1 MKKLVLILN
10 DVPEVGKSSFARVFE
25 QFMSRKKIE
34 YLSVSTAETSLGHP
48 THWNLED
55 ELEVGHLISFLDQSD
70 VTVIDVASGDGGTL
84 AEFFN
89 EEEVFELLLEMEAE
103 LTLVIPAPNHVGISD
118 EVVAIGEAFAD
129 NADYL
134 IVRTPVDFD
143 DADDSSWKGS
153 YGEKVMDYMGA
164 HVIEA
169 PAMDVTMLNEIEDSY
184 ETGLA
189 LALGDR
195 SDLPRYLRDSLHK
208 WELEFS
214 QSLAGAPE
222 LFIPA
227 TIESK
232 SVYGSSLDSLSQ
244 A

>member
-1 MKKLVLILN
+1 
-10 DVPEVGKSSFARVFE
+10 
-25 QFMSRKKIE
+25 
-34 YLSVSTAETSLGHP
+34 
-48 THWNLED
+48 
-55 ELEVGHLISFLDQSD
+55 
-70 VTVIDVASGDGGTL
+70 
-84 AEFFN
+84 
-89 EEEVFELLLEMEAE
+89 MEAE

-143 DADDSSWKGS
+143 EADDSSWKGS

-189 LALGDR
+189 VALADR

-227 TIESK
+227 SIESK